1 MIRKLTTILL
11 ASGTVL
17 AASIGYAEGS
27 CDDRPGT
34 PTNVTA
40 TAVPDVFGMIKV
52 EWSNTADEFVCW
64 DYDVTHNG
72 MQVPQRAG
80 QPPCVEGMKGHRL
93 QNNFSP
99 GSGVLACYRLRARTS
114 AGSGGCVSE
123 IFSNQACARAR

>member
-1 MIRKLTTILL
+1 MSRKLAPILL

-17 AASIGYAEGS
+17 AAFIGYAAVS
-27 CDDRPGT
+27 CDRPGT

-52 EWSNTADEFVCW
+52 EWINTADEFVCW

-72 MQVPQRAG
+72 KQVNQRPG

-99 GSGVLACYRLRARTS
+99 GSGVFACYRLRARTS
-114 AGSGGCVSE
+114 TGSEGCVSK
-123 IFSNQACARAR
+123 IFSNKACATAR